1 MTNTYERVTIP
12 RLVVGGVTSGVGKTT
27 VAAGLIAAFRRRGLR
42 VQPFKCGPD
51 YIDPSH
57 LSRAAGVPARN
68 LDSWMLSHEVVQE
81 LFARGCRNAD
91 IAVVEGMMGLFDGRS
106 GEGEAA
112 STAEIAHI
120 LKAPVLLVMDVG
132 KVARSAAATA
142 LGFQMFD
149 PKLKLVGVVLNQIG
163 SARHREMIEAPIASL
178 GLKVFGALPK
188 RDEIALP
195 ERHLGLVPD
204 AEGGMT
210 PEHLERLSLAIEEGF
225 DLDSVL
231 RAAREAPAFEAPDTG
246 LFPGG
251 RENSMIVRRYKTAPP
266 TRQEPRRQVGK
277 PRIAVAQ
284 DKAFSFYYQENLELL
299 AAYAE
304 VVPFSPLAG
313 DTLPEKT
320 MALYIGG
327 GFPEMYA
334 AELSANARMRNDI
347 RAAVGYGMPVLGE
360 CGGLMYL
367 CQSIVDLEGVRHEM
381 VGAVPGACVMERRR
395 VGLGYLTLKARTD
408 TLLLNA
414 GDTVRAHEF
423 HWSRLEQPVAERDAA
438 FEIEEHLGRLEG
450 IAQGNVLASYAHLH
464 FAARRELA
472 PRFMTE
478 ALQWAMSA
486 TALP

>member
-1 MTNTYERVTIP
+1 
-12 RLVVGGVTSGVGKTT
+12 
-27 VAAGLIAAFRRRGLR
+27 
-42 VQPFKCGPD
+42 
-51 YIDPSH
+51 
-57 LSRAAGVPARN
+57 
-68 LDSWMLSHEVVQE
+68 
-81 LFARGCRNAD
+81 
-91 IAVVEGMMGLFDGRS
+91 
-106 GEGEAA
+106 
-112 STAEIAHI
+112 
-120 LKAPVLLVMDVG
+120 
-132 KVARSAAATA
+132 
-142 LGFQMFD
+142 
-149 PKLKLVGVVLNQIG
+149 
-163 SARHREMIEAPIASL
+163 
-178 GLKVFGALPK
+178 
-188 RDEIALP
+188 
-195 ERHLGLVPD
+195 
-204 AEGGMT
+204 
-210 PEHLERLSLAIEEGF
+210 
-225 DLDSVL
+225 
-231 RAAREAPAFEAPDTG
+231 
-246 LFPGG
+246 
-251 RENSMIVRRYKTAPP
+251 MIVRRYKTAPP
-266 TRQEPRRQVGK
+266 TRPEPRRQVGK

-423 HWSRLEQPVAERDAA
+423 HWSRLEKPVAERDAA